1 MIIIEESELQLY
13 ISDELKRIAKNLGYT
28 YIDNGSNKS
37 VDGSGKIKVGAI
49 TIYIN
54 YTNIINSIK
63 TVLDVKRINCDC
75 TNDIDSLTDISVDCQ
90 TASMIIKS
98 IQESNLMS
106 INDITR

>member
-37 VDGSGKIKVGAI
+37 VGGSGKIKVGSI

>member
-1 MIIIEESELQLY
+1 MIIIEESELELY

-28 YIDNGSNKS
+28 YIDNSSNKNIG
-37 VDGSGKIKVGAI
+37 GSGKIKVGSV

-54 YTNIINSIK
+54 YTNIVNSIK

>member
-13 ISDELKRIAKNLGYT
+13 INDELKKIANGLGRS
-28 YIDNGSNKS
+28 YIDNGNSGD
-37 VDGSGKIKVGAI
+37 VGRGSIKVGEVTINI
-49 TIYIN
+49 TYKNIVTGIRASIN
-54 YTNIINSIK
+54 FNNTKI
-63 TVLDVKRINCDC
+63 DC
-75 TNDIDSLTDISVDCQ
+75 TKDIDKLTRLSEDCQ